1 VQKNKNLLEKKIG
14 TNNFFLQEKDILN
27 LLECFP
33 KKKLLERESVKKKR
47 ICWWIK
53 IRV

>member
-27 LLECFP
+27 LLEREMCE
-33 KKKLLERESVKKKR
+33 KK
-47 ICWWIK
+47 IGIYW
-53 IRV
+53 